1 LLAPWPGTPS
11 LVSVDAWWCSGKVV
25 LDSLG
30 FDVEVYYASEV
41 DANAVLVSEHH
52 HQAGR
57 LLHVGDVCKLT
68 SARV

>member
-1 LLAPWPGTPS
+1 
-11 LVSVDAWWCSGKVV
+11 VV

>member
-1 LLAPWPGTPS
+1 VA
-11 LVSVDAWWCSGKVV
+11 

-41 DANAVLVSEHH
+41 DAKAVLVSEHH

-57 LLHVGDVCKLT
+57 LQHVGDVCKLT
-68 SARV
+68 AAKV